1 MTAILYRNTSSSK
14 TLNKNLVEI
23 GRTNLTLYEL
33 SDLLTPRFKLKNKT
47 SANYLFIQELGYYY
61 INNQILGNQCCYL
74 VCEKDVL
81 MSNKSEILNL
91 VCFVLRNEYEYNLDI
106 PDNLLPLQEKTVV
119 YSRTDY
125 NNAPNIG
132 TGTIIMHTI

>member
-33 SDLLTPRFKLKNKT
+33 SDLLNPRFKLKNKT
-47 SANYLFIQELGYYY
+47 SANYLFIQDLGYYY

-91 VCFVLRNEYEYNLDI
+91 DCFVLRNEYEYNLDI
-106 PDNLLPLQEKTVV
+106 PDNLLQLQEKTVV

-132 TGTIIMHTI
+132 TGTIIMHAI

>member
-23 GRTNLTLYEL
+23 ARTNLTLYEL
-33 SDLLTPRFKLKNKT
+33 SDLLNPKFKLKNKT
-47 SANYLFIQELGYYY
+47 AANYLFIPELGYYY
-61 INNQILGNQCCYL
+61 IHNQILGNQCCYL

-81 MSNKSEILNL
+81 MSNKNEILNL
-91 VCFVLRNEYEYNLDI
+91 DCFILRNENEYNLDI

-132 TGTIIMHTI
+132 TGTIIIHTI

>member
-14 TLNKNLVEI
+14 TLNKILVEI

-33 SDLLTPRFKLKNKT
+33 SDLLNPRFKLKNKT
-47 SANYLFIQELGYYY
+47 TANYLFIQDLGYYY
-61 INNQILGNQCCYL
+61 INNQILGNQCCFL

-91 VCFVLRNEYEYNLDI
+91 DCFVLRNEYEYNLDI
-106 PDNLLPLQEKTVV
+106 PDNLLPLQEKNVI

-125 NNAPNIG
+125 NNAPDIG
-132 TGTIIMHTI
+132 NGTIIMHAI

>member
-33 SDLLTPRFKLKNKT
+33 SDLMNPRFKLKNKT
-47 SANYLFIQELGYYY
+47 TANYLFIPDLGYYY
-61 INNQILGNQCCYL
+61 INNQILGNQCCFL

-81 MSNKSEILNL
+81 MSNKSEILDL
-91 VCFVLRNEYEYNLDI
+91 DCFVLRNEYEYNLDI

-119 YSRTDY
+119 YSRTD
-125 NNAPNIG
+125 NQNAPQIG
-132 TGTIIMHTI
+132 NGTIIMHAI

>member
-1 MTAILYRNTSSSK
+1 MTAILYKNTSSSK

-33 SDLLTPRFKLKNKT
+33 SDLLNPRFKLKNKT
-47 SANYLFIQELGYYY
+47 TANYLFIQDLGYYY
-61 INNQILGNQCCYL
+61 INNQILGNQCCFL

-81 MSNKSEILNL
+81 MSNKSEILDL
-91 VCFVLRNEYEYNLDI
+91 DCFVLRNEYEYNLDI
-106 PDNLLPLQEKTVV
+106 PDNLLPLQEKNVI

-125 NNAPNIG
+125 NNAPDIG
-132 TGTIIMHTI
+132 NGTIIMHTI

>member
-33 SDLLTPRFKLKNKT
+33 SDLLNPKFKLKNKT
-47 SANYLFIQELGYYY
+47 TANYLFISDLGYYY

-91 VCFVLRNEYEYNLDI
+91 DCFVLRNEYEYNLDI
-106 PDNLLPLQEKTVV
+106 PDNLLPLQEKNVI

-125 NNAPNIG
+125 NNAPDIG
-132 TGTIIMHTI
+132 NGTIIMHAI

>member
-33 SDLLTPRFKLKNKT
+33 SDLLNPRFKLKNKT

-91 VCFVLRNEYEYNLDI
+91 DCFVLRNEYEYNLDI

>member
-91 VCFVLRNEYEYNLDI
+91 DCFVLRNEYEYNLDI

>member
-1 MTAILYRNTSSSK
+1 MTAILYRNTSASK

-33 SDLLTPRFKLKNKT
+33 SDLMNPRFKLKNKT
-47 SANYLFIQELGYYY
+47 NANYIYIPDLGYYY

-81 MSNKSEILNL
+81 MSNRSEILNL
-91 VCFVLRNEYEYNLDI
+91 DCFVLRNEYEYNLDI
-106 PDNLLPLQEKTVV
+106 PDNLLPLQEKTIV
-119 YSRTDY
+119 YSRTD
-125 NNAPNIG
+125 NKNAPQIG
-132 TGTIIMHTI
+132 NGTIIMHAI

>member
-1 MTAILYRNTSSSK
+1 MTAILYKNTSSSK

-33 SDLLTPRFKLKNKT
+33 SDLLNPRFKLKNKT
-47 SANYLFIQELGYYY
+47 TANYLFIQDLGYYY
-61 INNQILGNQCCYL
+61 INNQILGNQCCFL

-81 MSNKSEILNL
+81 MSNKSEILDL
-91 VCFVLRNEYEYNLDI
+91 DCFVLRNEYEYNLDI

-119 YSRTDY
+119 YSRTD
-125 NNAPNIG
+125 NQNAPQIG
-132 TGTIIMHTI
+132 NGTIIMHAI